1 MVWLPTFRLVDLSTF
16 RLVGKLA
23 GQTERGTQMGDLRA
37 QEQKDREG
45 AAVYRER
52 TQERAHQKQ
61 KKGVGT
67 PAFIFPL

>member
-1 MVWLPTFRLVDLSTF
+1 
-16 RLVGKLA
+16 
-23 GQTERGTQMGDLRA
+23 MGDLRA